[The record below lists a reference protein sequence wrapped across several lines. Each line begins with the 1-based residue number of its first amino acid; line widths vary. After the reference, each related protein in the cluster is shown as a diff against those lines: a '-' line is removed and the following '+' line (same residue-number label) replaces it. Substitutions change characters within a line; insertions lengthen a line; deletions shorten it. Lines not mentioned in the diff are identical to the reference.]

1 MQENESITVIV
12 YAIKADISLISHQLK
27 SLADDIASLKAS
39 TKVDEEETNKKIAQI
54 LTDYTR
60 LETQFGIARLII
72 TGLTLS
78 IMALVG
84 TRLLNLMSTDFS
96 TNNQPHYQVK

>member
-1 MQENESITVIV
+1 MQENESITAIV
-12 YAIKADISLISHQLK
+12 YDIKSDIQLIKHQLQ
-27 SLADDIASLKAS
+27 SLAGEIDSLKAS
-39 TKVDEEETNKKIAQI
+39 GKGDEEETKKKFAQI
-54 LTDYTR
+54 STDYTR

-78 IMALVG
+78 IIALVG

-96 TNNQPHYQVK
+96 TYNQTPHQVK

>member
-1 MQENESITVIV
+1 MQENESITAIV
-12 YAIKADISLISHQLK
+12 YAIRSDVQLISHQLK
-27 SLADDIASLKAS
+27 SLAGDIDSLKAS
-39 TKVDEEETNKKIAQI
+39 TKVDKEETNEKIAQI

-78 IMALVG
+78 ILAIVG
-84 TRLLNLMSTDFS
+84 TRLWTVMTIDFS
-96 TNNQPHYQVK
+96 TYNQTRHQVK

>member
-1 MQENESITVIV
+1 MQENESITAIV
-12 YAIKADISLISHQLK
+12 YTIKADISLISHQLK
-27 SLADDIASLKAS
+27 SLANDLDSLKAS
-39 TKVDEEETNKKIAQI
+39 TKVDEEETKKKFAQI

-78 IMALVG
+78 ILAIVG
-84 TRLLNLMSTDFS
+84 TRLWTVMTIDFS
-96 TNNQPHYQVK
+96 TYNQTRHQVK

>member
-12 YAIKADISLISHQLK
+12 YAIKSDIQLISHQLK

-54 LTDYTR
+54 VTDYTR

-72 TGLTLS
+72 SGLTLS
-78 IMALVG
+78 ILAIVG
-84 TRLLNLMSTDFS
+84 ARLWTVMTIDPSTY
-96 TNNQPHYQVK
+96 NQTHHQVK

>member
-1 MQENESITVIV
+1 MQENESITAIV
-12 YAIKADISLISHQLK
+12 YAIRSDVQLISHQLK
-27 SLADDIASLKAS
+27 SLADDIDSLKAS
-39 TKVDEEETNKKIAQI
+39 TKVDEEETKKKFAQI

-78 IMALVG
+78 ILAIVG
-84 TRLLNLMSTDFS
+84 TRLWTVMTIDFS
-96 TNNQPHYQVK
+96 TYNQTRHQVK